1 MQGDL
6 KSIFQSFA
14 NGKSEMESKQF
25 SKLVK
30 ECKLLDKKFTNND
43 VDIVFAKVKVKGLK
57 TITFADFE
65 RALAE
70 IAKKKVQPKMLLP
83 LQFKNMEQ
91 PHIKEQKLIML
102 NSMMIKTFILV
113 FMQEEAHLLL
123 MLEEVE
129 WLVIFHKLATD
140 QLLMLEV
147 LSKKNKYKKYNLN
160 FI

>member
-70 IAKKKVQPKMLLP
+70 IAKKKGTNQDAVAATIQKHGAATYKGTKADYVK
-83 LQFKNMEQ
+83 FHDDKNLYTGVYARGGPSTVDAGRGGMVSDISQ
-91 PHIKEQKLIML
+91 TC
-102 NSMMIKTFILV
+102 NRSAADV
-113 FMQEEAHLLL
+113 RG
-123 MLEEVE
+123 V
-129 WLVIFHKLATD
+129 V
-140 QLLMLEV
+140 
-147 LSKKNKYKKYNLN
+147 KKK
-160 FI
+160 